1 MLSDPMSDN
10 SWKLSSVG
18 IWINFSISVW
28 KNKSMLYLK
37 KKTNK
42 KNNKTSGLV
51 LVQMAM
57 HSITNWPAAKIHEA
71 KYETGYMSILVR
83 VFVACF
89 MFN

>member
-1 MLSDPMSDN
+1 MSDN

-18 IWINFSISVW
+18 IWINFSSSVW
-28 KNKSMLYLK
+28 KNKSK
-37 KKTNK
+37 Q
-42 KNNKTSGLV
+42 NKTSGLV

-57 HSITNWPAAKIHEA
+57 HSVTNRPAAEIHEA

-89 MFN
+89 TFN